1 MQQWSRERARI
12 RLLRCKPSLSLY
24 FLICKMRIIPVDT
37 SWAYWEEQIIPVK
50 PLTQGLAHSKGLASD
65 THDVIIAA
73 QPSLPVSPSS
83 QFKCQL
89 LPIPPSLSRMSNPC
103 AQDRGF
109 CMGLRDGTCHMVS
122 SSAVLCP
129 SPLCTTHSQRHKT
142 GIFEHLVPGP
152 CRYSGFLE

>member
-1 MQQWSRERARI
+1 MRGPSHPGPIHLSSLGPSCTSTLPLKDAGPVLISGALLKLCSSARIQGPVQQWSRERAGI

-83 QFKCQL
+83 QYKCQL
-89 LPIPPSLSRMSNPC
+89 LPIPPSHPKQN
-103 AQDRGF
+103 
-109 CMGLRDGTCHMVS
+109 
-122 SSAVLCP
+122 
-129 SPLCTTHSQRHKT
+129 
-142 GIFEHLVPGP
+142 E
-152 CRYSGFLE
+152 